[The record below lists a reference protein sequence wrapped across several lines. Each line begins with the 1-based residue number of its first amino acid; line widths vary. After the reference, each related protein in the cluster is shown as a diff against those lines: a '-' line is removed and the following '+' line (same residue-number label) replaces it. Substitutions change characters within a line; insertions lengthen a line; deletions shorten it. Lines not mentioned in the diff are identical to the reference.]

1 MTNLDKA
8 NVTIDFFDK
17 TNEKYIK
24 NAAELLANSFPQA
37 YQDSARAEMDEILG
51 EERIAVMA
59 VFDDMLVGFTG
70 AIPQYGV
77 TGWELHPLIVKPDF
91 RGQGIGAR
99 LVEKL
104 EEAVAARG
112 GVVMYLGT
120 DDEFGQTS
128 LAGTDLFDDLY
139 GKIPM
144 IKNINRHPYEFYLKI
159 GYKIVG
165 VIPDA
170 NGFGKPDILMA
181 KRLVRK

>member
-1 MTNLDKA
+1 MDKA
-8 NVTIDFFDK
+8 NVTIDFDK

-91 RGQGIGAR
+91 RGQELAR
-99 LVEKL
+99 AWLKNL
-104 EEAVAARG
+104 RKRWRRAAG
-112 GVVMYLGT
+112 
-120 DDEFGQTS
+120 S
-128 LAGTDLFDDLY
+128 
-139 GKIPM
+139 
-144 IKNINRHPYEFYLKI
+144 
-159 GYKIVG
+159 
-165 VIPDA
+165 
-170 NGFGKPDILMA
+170 
-181 KRLVRK
+181 